1 MKQKFILV
9 LLLVMLFVMVGQGMA
24 QEDAPELTL
33 RLNRNFGYGGFGQ
46 IQGRFTL
53 EADGP
58 ENLSRVEFFI
68 DENLMGV
75 VEQPPFEYR
84 FHTDDYSAG
93 KHLFSAIGYTSEV
106 SVLESNR
113 ISTVILSSEA
123 AWTET
128 QQIMIPLLIM
138 VGIFTLIG
146 LGAPLLFRRKKA
158 FQIGEYGP
166 AGGAVCPRCKMP
178 YSRHLLSPNL
188 LAGKLE
194 NCPHCG
200 KWSIVPRASF
210 TDLREAEARYQLEQS
225 PALMESPPE
234 EELERLL
241 EESRFEE

>member
-9 LLLVMLFVMVGQGMA
+9 LLLVALFATVGHGMA
-24 QEDAPELTL
+24 QEDAPELAL
-33 RLNRNFGYGGFGQ
+33 RLKRNFGYGGFGQ

-53 EADGP
+53 EVDGP

-68 DENLMGV
+68 DEKLMGAI
-75 VEQPPFEYR
+75 EQPPFEYR

-93 KHLFSAIGYTSEV
+93 KHLFSAVGYASEA
-106 SVLESNR
+106 LLQSNQ

-128 QQIMIPLLIM
+128 QQIMFPLLIM
-138 VGIFTLIG
+138 VGIFTLVG
-146 LGAPLLFRRKKA
+146 LGAPFLLRRKNA

-166 AGGAVCPRCKMP
+166 AGGAICPRCKLP
-178 YSRHLLSPNL
+178 YSRHLLAPNL
-188 LAGKLE
+188 LVGKLE

-200 KWSIVPRASF
+200 KWSIVPRASLA
-210 TDLREAEARYQLEQS
+210 DLKEAESRYRPEQ
-225 PALMESPPE
+225 PQMPVESPPE
-234 EELERLL
+234 EELGRLL